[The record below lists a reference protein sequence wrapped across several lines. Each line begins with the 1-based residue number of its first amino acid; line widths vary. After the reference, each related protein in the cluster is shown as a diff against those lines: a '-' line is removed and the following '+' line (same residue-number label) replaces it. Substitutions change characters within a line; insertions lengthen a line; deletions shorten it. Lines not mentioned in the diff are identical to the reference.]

1 MCEEIVK
8 RFENH
13 DELPAYDRIRGAY
26 VDNGEGFSEKLLVE
40 TELKIALV
48 LDSKSKRERD
58 YHWNNLISRWKKR
71 WSSSS

>member
-8 RFENH
+8 RFEND
-13 DELPAYDRIRGAY
+13 DELPVYDRIRGAY
-26 VDNGEGFSEKLLVE
+26 VDIGEGFSEKLLVE
-40 TELKIALV
+40 TELKLAMV
-48 LDSKSKRERD
+48 LDSKSVKKD

>member
-8 RFENH
+8 RFEND

-40 TELKIALV
+40 TELKIALL
-48 LDSKSKRERD
+48 LDSKISHGD
-58 YHWNNLISRWKKR
+58 SHWDSLKLRWKAR
-71 WSSSS
+71 WC